1 MMQVS
6 VREAKADL
14 SKLIRLVESKKEN
27 EIQIARNGRPV
38 VKIVLIKPVPASK
51 RIGVAEGKFAVPDD
65 LDAGSDEIAASL
77 MGGDLAGDDL
87 PEDNLSEDDLLGG
100 DLF

>member
-14 SKLIRLVESKKEN
+14 SKLIRLIENNKED
-27 EIQIARNGRPV
+27 EVQIARNGRPV
-38 VKIVLIKPVPASK
+38 VKIVRIQPVPASK
-51 RIGVAEGKFAVPDD
+51 RIGIAEGKFIIPDD

-77 MGGDLAGDDL
+77 
-87 PEDNLSEDDLLGG
+87 LGG